1 MMRGVYTGA
10 AAMAAALQWQER
22 IFRNVA
28 NVNTTGYK
36 AEKVSFRQI
45 EELLLSLGT
54 STDQAGEGTLPLAAG
69 LPEGPIDLSQGP
81 LWETDRELD
90 VAIDGPA
97 FFVVQGEQGE
107 LLTRDGAFGLDAQRR
122 LVTKSG
128 LLVLGDGGPIQ
139 LPPGQIAISAEGA
152 IYVNGQRVSSIRLA
166 IPEGNLQRA
175 GENMF
180 SATTRQAQAGEARV
194 LQGYLERANVNL
206 QDEMAKAM
214 AALRTYE
221 AAQRLLLA
229 QNQTLDAL
237 GRAVQA

>member
-1 MMRGVYTGA
+1 
-10 AAMAAALQWQER
+10 MAAALQWQER

>member
-1 MMRGVYTGA
+1 
-10 AAMAAALQWQER
+10 MAAALQWQER

-36 AEKVSFRQI
+36 AERVSFRQI

-54 STDQAGEGTLPLAAG
+54 STDQAREGTLPLAAG

>member
-1 MMRGVYTGA
+1 
-10 AAMAAALQWQER
+10 
-22 IFRNVA
+22 VA

-36 AEKVSFRQI
+36 AEKVSFKQI

-54 STDQAGEGTLPLAAG
+54 STDQAREDTLPLAAG